1 MTRCGIGPE
10 FSIAAV
16 LSGILTGWLTCL
28 YPDRFV
34 ILCIPYWFLA
44 LLGSGFLAAG
54 VAIYIHTLRIFKAG
68 YKRGQLV
75 IEGPYSVVRHPIYA
89 TWILLI
95 CPGIVLFFRSW
106 PMLFVPLIAYISF
119 KVSIHKEDNYLK
131 EKYGQE
137 YLDYRLR
144 VNEFF
149 PSWKFWRNKL

>member
-10 FSIAAV
+10 FSVVSV
-16 LSGILTGWLTCL
+16 LSGILTGGLSYM
-28 YPDRFV
+28 YPDRLI

-137 YLDYRLR
+137 NLDYRLR